1 MLPHQTGAQD
11 RAGVRATYLDDF
23 RYAQYGSTV
32 EIHRSRGAPLNDYN
46 VDLQIKEFF
55 SWDVWCCNF
64 ENTAR
69 NINSSTALESY
80 GPLLSSAPSLAIIR
94 AVLAMIHCV
103 SYTLYIYISKYL
115 I

>member
-1 MLPHQTGAQD
+1 MYINKGDALLGTG
-11 RAGVRATYLDDF
+11 
-23 RYAQYGSTV
+23 RYKV

-46 VDLQIKEFF
+46 LDLQIKAFF

-80 GPLLSSAPSLAIIR
+80 GPLLSNAPSLAMIR
-94 AVLAMIHCV
+94 AVFAMIQHER
-103 SYTLYIYISKYL
+103 LAFELGFSKTKIML
-115 I
+115 VRFQLL